1 MVILVERKIKK
12 FLNKALVAFKKPE
25 MQILPG
31 QLAFFFVLSIIP
43 LIAIFGSIATTFE
56 IISITEVE
64 SFLASVLPK
73 DTLDLLLP
81 ILSGKGLSVNII
93 IFYISAIILAS
104 NGTHSMI
111 TASNLLYKFKSK
123 DYLSSRIKAMIMT
136 INLIF
141 LLIFVLLV
149 PAFGNKIIDLI
160 CKFITTDTLRKNI
173 VLIYQL
179 LKYPLSLFL
188 IFFNVKLLYTMA
200 PDERI
205 KSKTT
210 TTGAIFT
217 TVGWMIASEIYSFYV
232 SEFAKYNLFYGSI
245 SNILILLMWVYILAY
260 VFVFG
265 MALNASSYKE
275 EI

>member
-1 MVILVERKIKK
+1 MKK
-12 FLNKALVAFKKPE
+12 KLKRFLRKALTAFKKPE

-43 LIAIFGSIATTFE
+43 LIAIFGSIATSFQVISVQE
-56 IISITEVE
+56 IEE
-64 SFLASVLPK
+64 FLTTILPK

-81 ILSGKGLSVNII
+81 IVSGKGISVNISL
-93 IFYISAIILAS
+93 FYISAIILAS

-111 TASNLLYKFKSK
+111 TASNLLYKIEAK
-123 DYLSSRIKAMIMT
+123 DYLSGRIKALIMT

-141 LLIFVLLV
+141 LLLFVLLV
-149 PAFGNKIIDLI
+149 PAFGNKIISLI
-160 CKFITTDTLRKNI
+160 GTFIKSETIRGNITLA
-173 VLIYQL
+173 YQL
-179 LKYPLSLFL
+179 LKYPISLFL

-217 TVGWMIASEIYSFYV
+217 TIGWIIASDIYSFYV

-245 SNILILLMWVYILAY
+245 SNILILLMWVYLLAY
-260 VFVFG
+260 IFVFG
-265 MALNASSYKE
+265 MALNASSRQE
-275 EI
+275 MNNV